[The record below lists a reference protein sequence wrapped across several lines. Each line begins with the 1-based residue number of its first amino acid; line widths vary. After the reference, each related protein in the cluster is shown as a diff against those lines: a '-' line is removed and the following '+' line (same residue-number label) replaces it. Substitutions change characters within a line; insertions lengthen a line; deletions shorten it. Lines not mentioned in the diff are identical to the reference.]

1 MAVKDFNVA
10 NGVKAIVVDTNGKV
24 YKMDNLSKRVANSL
38 VLGTDSYANDKGEQV
53 LHIWID

>member
-24 YKMDNLSKRVANSL
+24 YKINSLSKRVQNSL
-38 VLGTDSYANDKGEQV
+38 VLGTDSYPNDKGEQV

>member
-1 MAVKDFNVA
+1 MAVKEFNVA

-24 YKMDNLSKRVANSL
+24 YKMDSLSKRVANSL
-38 VLGTDSYANDKGEQV
+38 VLGTDSYANDKGEMI